1 MAWSQQAREA
11 AAAAR
16 AAKGIT
22 NGPHTAYRVRMGTAK
37 QTSGA
42 PAHSR
47 AIFALPSILAG
58 LVAGGAGIV
67 AKMATRGR

>member
-1 MAWSQQAREA
+1 MAWSQAAREA

-16 AAKGIT
+16 AAKGIA
-22 NGPHTAYRVRMGTAK
+22 NGPHAAYRVRMGAAK
-37 QTSGA
+37 QMSSA

-58 LVAGGAGIV
+58 LVAGGAGVV
-67 AKMATRGR
+67 AKMATRRR

>member
-16 AAKGIT
+16 AANA
-22 NGPHTAYRVRMGTAK
+22 NGRQRAAYRVRMGTAK
-37 QTSGA
+37 QMGSA

-67 AKMATRGR
+67 AKMATRRGR